1 MAVSGRLV
9 YTNHTP
15 TLYIYMVISHYH
27 FFVFIMNSC
36 LGHVLFMTS
45 QTIDLMVFALFRNKF
60 VWVIFYYYNVLSNV
74 AIYISRIDQE
84 MLETEAGNLSAV
96 TRIQHIADDILIKES
111 GKLVFL
117 IELLDRLR
125 VEGHRCLVFSQSRKM
140 LDIMQKVIGNR
151 VSTFLFSI

>member
-1 MAVSGRLV
+1 
-9 YTNHTP
+9 
-15 TLYIYMVISHYH
+15 
-27 FFVFIMNSC
+27 MNSC

-60 VWVIFYYYNVLSNV
+60 LWVIFYYYNVLSNV

-151 VSTFLFSI
+151 VSTLLFSI